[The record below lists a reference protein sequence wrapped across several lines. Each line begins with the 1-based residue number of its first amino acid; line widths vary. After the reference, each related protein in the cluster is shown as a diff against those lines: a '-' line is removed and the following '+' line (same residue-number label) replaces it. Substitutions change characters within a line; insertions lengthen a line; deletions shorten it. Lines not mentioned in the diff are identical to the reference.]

1 MLIEKNGSLLKMYID
16 FDRTEGKI
24 YINYSVEEFKLVLK
38 ESLISTDRTNSDSKI
53 DRFNLAKYTYL
64 IHFS

>member
-24 YINYSVEEFKLVLK
+24 YINYYVEEFKLVLK